1 MQLVLTAP
9 PGSCTL
15 VLEIDQGRDD
25 GSAAPWVSLLAA
37 GIHEK
42 RQKARNEMSGLTRT
56 HISVPHRARWADHDC
71 RWTSTE
77 LTAVRISYELYN
89 L

>member
-9 PGSCTL
+9 PGSCAL
-15 VLEIDQGRDD
+15 VLEIDQGRDG
-25 GSAAPWVSLLAA
+25 GSAAPWTLLLAA

-56 HISVPHRARWADHDC
+56 HISHFDPPQ
-71 RWTSTE
+71 SE
-77 LTAVRISYELYN
+77 MG
-89 L
+89 